1 LFFHTAS
8 IPKNATHCQLVLAL
22 FYALNTRYNTVHDT
36 YTQEKNMSNNKSG
49 FEIRADLL
57 NQAQGIIEGNFQREV
72 DAIYAHND
80 TFPNDKKPLPLR
92 EITGEEVIRTARQLN
107 EFVTEK

>member
-1 LFFHTAS
+1 
-8 IPKNATHCQLVLAL
+8 
-22 FYALNTRYNTVHDT
+22 
-36 YTQEKNMSNNKSG
+36 MSNNKSG

-57 NQAQGIIEGNFQREV
+57 SQAQGIIEGNFQREV
-72 DAIYAHND
+72 DAIFAHND

>member
-1 LFFHTAS
+1 
-8 IPKNATHCQLVLAL
+8 
-22 FYALNTRYNTVHDT
+22 
-36 YTQEKNMSNNKSG
+36 MSNNKSG

-92 EITGEEVIRTARQLN
+92 EITGEEVIVVARQLN